1 MYFLSNFNTFNKHY
15 RLKKKIE
22 CFCFKCHTN
31 KTFSKEKAG
40 IFISTAE
47 GCVGRFFR
55 QCTVLL
61 TFLMLCETLM
71 P

>member
-15 RLKKKIE
+15 RLKKKLE

-47 GCVGRFFR
+47 GCV
-55 QCTVLL
+55 VLVV
-61 TFLMLCETLM
+61 FLDSTQFCS
-71 P
+71 PS